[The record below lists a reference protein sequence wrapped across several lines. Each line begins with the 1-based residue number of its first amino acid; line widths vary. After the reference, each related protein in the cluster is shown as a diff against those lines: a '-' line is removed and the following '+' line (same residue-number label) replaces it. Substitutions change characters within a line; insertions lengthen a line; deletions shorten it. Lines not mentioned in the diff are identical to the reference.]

1 MKASLGNCLDVLA
14 IVSEPLAQRILKRM
28 LERSGHWSVSVS
40 SESDALDALERVMF
54 DAIIIDIET
63 LGLGSPQFINLV
75 RMARFGFPR
84 LPVIALHI
92 NSSASFLHQ
101 LDEIGV
107 EAILAK
113 PVPPKTLLDTLNRVS
128 SGTASSPGLHA

>member
-14 IVSEPLAQRILKRM
+14 IVSEPLAQRILKRV
-28 LERSGHWSVSVS
+28 LERSGHWSVIVS
-40 SESDALDALERVMF
+40 CESDALDALEAVMF
-54 DAIIIDIET
+54 DAMIIDIET

-75 RMARFGFPR
+75 RMARVGLPR
-84 LPVIALHI
+84 LPVIALNI
-92 NSSASFLHQ
+92 NSSASFLQQ

-113 PVPPKTLLDTLNRVS
+113 PVPPTALIDTLNRVS
-128 SGTASSPGLHA
+128 NARASSSGRLA